1 MSDQQRVT
9 RNGGQRESLR
19 SYGSLQ
25 IVALLA
31 LGLTGCARQMTLQE
45 WKGAIDKE
53 LPVGTRRADVERF
66 LDAHGAPRTFIGFAG
81 QERVAACIKSN
92 DRKSHPDI
100 QLSFRFNADH
110 QLVSYDAREV
120 LLGP

>member
-1 MSDQQRVT
+1 MSDRQRLT
-9 RNGGQRESLR
+9 RIGGDGAAMR
-19 SYGSLQ
+19 SFGRLQ

-31 LGLTGCARQMTLQE
+31 LALTACARQMTLQE
-45 WKGAIDKE
+45 WKSAIDKD
-53 LPVGTRRADVERF
+53 LPAGTRRADVERF
-66 LDAHGAPRTFIGFAG
+66 LDAHGAPHTFIGFAG
-81 QERVAACIKSN
+81 QERVAAYIKSN